1 MKKNLL
7 SLLIIFLS
15 VLCGSSKLSAQSSGT
30 WGGIDWT
37 LTDDGTLTIAPTVH
51 TITKKK
57 PWSGELYQV
66 GEWPAAVNDA
76 LTSVTG
82 WPYNRTKVK
91 KLIIEEGITS
101 IGSFAGQLPNLEG
114 EIVIPST
121 VKYVGQECFKSTKK
135 VNGTSVSAN
144 NVTKLTFAKGG
155 TEKLIIAH
163 SAFAYLS
170 NEELVLPDD
179 RPEIDINCWAFSS
192 NPNLKYVTL
201 PANIKDLK
209 GSNHLDY
216 ENNDAAEANVSWKNT
231 SDLFTG
237 CSNLK
242 SITFENATIKDLY
255 NKYNSSG
262 STPSYLNQ
270 YHATITSSNPEI
282 IYAKIDEA
290 IANWKDGTTLTLLKN
305 VTLSNV
311 VTIKSKEQRTL
322 NLSKYTLTAANGQN
336 AIQINTEGEDGSTSR
351 NCLTINADATTPGSI
366 SSQASCIY
374 YKDNNDSFG
383 NGLTVEING
392 GIFKGKIVSNKTFYI
407 TNATLDLTS
416 VEDAY
421 TYNGVIN
428 LPNAENTFT
437 TIFNEGKIPYFEN
450 QIRTNVEGKGV
461 TYTETNS
468 EGIVTRIYSI
478 CSHDDQ
484 NIAGIDNTHYPSL
497 LEAYEAAIDNDV
509 IYIIKDFEA
518 QQLDIE
524 KNISI
529 DLCGF
534 TASTNFSNPNGTV
547 TLKNGTIIVGDN
559 AITNNGTLNLNNIT
573 ITGNG
578 SNIVLKGNGTTTIS
592 STCNIT
598 DGYLEYYDGEL
609 FNQSTN
615 IPAIA
620 KKDFDGIGAVQGQT
634 GWSTISTPIANAAI
648 PEATA
653 GIHDLYR
660 FDEPEQEWEYYNDA
674 DGQTFKKLE
683 LGRGYLY
690 TNSHDIT
697 FQLEGN
703 LNAASVSYPLSYTE
717 GNSLKGF
724 NMIGNPFTHT
734 ISESNLSTS
743 ATLAEGF
750 YVVGANGSW
759 TAKAD
764 GKIAPMESVLIQAD
778 AAENLTIAPSTPNN
792 GSKRAARNEN
802 SYLTINVASKTHS
815 DVAYVSFNDG
825 MGLDK
830 INHRNPDNPMLYIPV
845 EGKNYAVAVMNKD
858 VKEVPVYFNAN
869 RMAEYTI
876 SIEQKNCEFSSVVL
890 VDKLTGIETNML
902 IEDYTFMARTFDDAN
917 RFVIRMSIEDNDDSE
932 TENFAYV
939 SNGSIVIEKIEGN
952 ANIRIFDIM
961 GRHIMGTNATGN
973 ANIPVETMSTG
984 MYIIQMSD
992 DNGVKVQKIIIE

>member
-1 MKKNLL
+1 M
-7 SLLIIFLS
+7 
-15 VLCGSSKLSAQSSGT
+15 
-30 WGGIDWT
+30 
-37 LTDDGTLTIAPTVH
+37 
-51 TITKKK
+51 
-57 PWSGELYQV
+57 
-66 GEWPAAVNDA
+66 
-76 LTSVTG
+76 
-82 WPYNRTKVK
+82 
-91 KLIIEEGITS
+91 
-101 IGSFAGQLPNLEG
+101 
-114 EIVIPST
+114 IPST
-121 VKYVGQECFKSTKK
+121 VTYIGQECFKYTKTTSK
-135 VNGTSVSAN
+135 VN
-144 NVTKLTFAKGG
+144 KLTFTKGG
-155 TEKLIIAH
+155 TDKLVIAH
-163 SAFAYLS
+163 SAFSHLRI
-170 NEELVLPDD
+170 EELVLPDD
-179 RPEIDINCWAFSS
+179 RPIDINCWAFGA

-201 PANIKDLK
+201 PANITDLK

-216 ENNDAAEANVSWKNT
+216 ENNDAVQSNVSWTNT
-231 SDLFTG
+231 SNLFPG

-255 NKYNSSG
+255 DAYNNKEAGDNA
-262 STPSYLNQ
+262 PSNLNH

-484 NIAGIDNTHYPSL
+484 NIAGIDNIHYPSL
-497 LEAYEAAIDNDV
+497 LEAYEAANDNDV

-559 AITNNGTLNLNNIT
+559 TITNNGTLNLNNIT

-598 DGYLEYYDGEL
+598 DGYLEYYGGEL

-620 KKDFDGIGAVQGQT
+620 KKDFIGVGT
-634 GWSTISTPIANAAI
+634 GHTQNWSTISTPIANAAI
-648 PEATA
+648 PEATV
-653 GIHDLYR
+653 GTHDLYR
-660 FDEPEQEWEYYNDA
+660 YNEEKELWEYFND
-674 DGQTFKKLE
+674 DEEQSQGEVSNSFDKLE

-690 TNSHDIT
+690 ANAENIT
-697 FQLEGN
+697 LELEGY
-703 LNAASVSYPLSYTE
+703 LNISDVGPIPLNYTE
-717 GNSLKGF
+717 GNSLAGF
-724 NMIGNPFTHT
+724 DFIGNPFTHT
-734 ISESNLSTS
+734 ITRSNITTSPSGALST
-743 ATLAEGF
+743 GF
-750 YVVGANGSW
+750 YVVGANGTW
-759 TAKAD
+759 IAKTD
-764 GKIAPMESVLIQAD
+764 SNDKIAPMESILIKANGPGD
-778 AAENLTIAPSTPNN
+778 LRIRSNN

-845 EGKNYAVAVMNKD
+845 EGKNYAIAMMDKD
-858 VKEVPVYFNAN
+858 VKEVPVHFNAN

-876 SIEQKNCEFSSVVL
+876 SIEQNNCEFSSVVL

-961 GRHIMGTNATGN
+961 GRHIIGTNATGN